1 MFKHYPLIV
10 AANRDE
16 HYDRPSA
23 PPTRWSTDP
32 KIIAGKDLLAGGTW
46 LGVNEHGVLAGILN
60 RRLNSEKD
68 AHVQTRSRGLFC
80 LDLLSRPSAAQAR
93 EFTQWQEET
102 YQPFT
107 ALFADRGE
115 AWVAYNIGGEVRTQ
129 RLNEGLHVLSSV
141 PDFDIRSEKIDH
153 AYVRFA
159 QFVDDSGLS
168 SPDKTAMVRSLRSV
182 LGDHTLGNDSNDL
195 KQAICVHG
203 DTSGTVSSTIIIFSE
218 TERRFYVFDCPGPPC
233 QSAFGEGLGLDL
245 R

>member
-1 MFKHYPLIV
+1 MFKQYPLIV

-23 PPTRWSTDP
+23 PPTRWSTEP

-46 LGVNEHGVLAGILN
+46 LGVNEHGVLAGIVN
-60 RRLNSEKD
+60 RRLNSEQD
-68 AHVQTRSRGLFC
+68 APVHTRSRGLFC
-80 LDLLSRPSAAQAR
+80 LDLLSRPSAAEAR

-115 AWVAYNIGGEVRTQ
+115 AWVAYNIGREVRSQ
-129 RLNEGLHVLSSV
+129 RLHEGLHVLSNA
-141 PDFDIRSEKIDH
+141 PHFDIRSEKIDR
-153 AYVRFA
+153 AYLRFA
-159 QFVDDSGLS
+159 QFVDVSGLS
-168 SPDKTAMVRSLRSV
+168 SLNKTAMVRSLRRV
-182 LGDHTLGNDSNDL
+182 LGDHTLGNGSNDP

-203 DTSGTVSSTIIIFSE
+203 DTSGTVSSTIVIYSQ

-233 QSAFGEGLGLDL
+233 QSAFGEALGLDL